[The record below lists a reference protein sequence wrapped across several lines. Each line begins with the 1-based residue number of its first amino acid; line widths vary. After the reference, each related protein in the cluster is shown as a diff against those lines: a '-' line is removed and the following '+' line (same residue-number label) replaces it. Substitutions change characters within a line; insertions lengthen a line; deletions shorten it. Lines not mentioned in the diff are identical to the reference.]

1 LCGEYFLPI
10 RRYTQAHR
18 QLARLS
24 PSAGSKPKENQMTT
38 FELIAYSGAAILFLA
53 CAFKI
58 TSAKTL
64 TLRLSSSGIEIKAEG
79 SRPPQP
85 QAKIGG

>member
-1 LCGEYFLPI
+1 MTRKACHARYFAQISPNAQACHLP
-10 RRYTQAHR
+10 AFLLW
-18 QLARLS
+18 LASNLKRSL
-24 PSAGSKPKENQMTT
+24 MTT

-58 TSAKTL
+58 ISAETL
-64 TLRLSSSGIEIKAEG
+64 TLHLYGVEIKAEG

-85 QAKIGG
+85 QAKE

>member
-1 LCGEYFLPI
+1 
-10 RRYTQAHR
+10 
-18 QLARLS
+18 
-24 PSAGSKPKENQMTT
+24 MTT

-58 TSAKTL
+58 ISAETL
-64 TLRLSSSGIEIKAEG
+64 TLHLYGVEIKAEG

-85 QAKIGG
+85 QAKE